1 MEKFMELDL
10 LHGTMVKF
18 MKDSFLMANFM
29 EMELCII
36 QMDKWSKEFGI
47 VDRIYKCRKLML
59 VKASLKVYD

>member
-10 LHGTMVKF
+10 LHGTMVKY